1 MTLYVDFEVQQYHGW
16 CNEPWKCKIET
27 LGPVWLEGLTGLTDE
42 SPEVLKCEDVGTRI
56 LQAMNDCLYVT
67 QTEYAEVELSDEEF
81 EDIKN
86 ADKKKARLKYIGKDE
101 QGRERAILKYPT
113 FGYL

>member
-1 MTLYVDFEVQQYHGW
+1 MIISKKIMVFYFLVA
-16 CNEPWKCKIET
+16 CSKCKIET

-101 QGRERAILKYPT
+101 QGRERAILKFPT